1 MVTRDTFGR
10 DYFSF
15 SIRKV
20 FDYVGSSKNLKDL
33 KGNGH
38 AKFGYLAVSVNG
50 RVRFV
55 GAVRIVRSSHS
66 HLAPPGSD
74 YLSCGQGNG
83 TSWGP

>member
-1 MVTRDTFGR
+1 MFA
-10 DYFSF
+10 
-15 SIRKV
+15 
-20 FDYVGSSKNLKDL
+20 YVGSSKNLKDL
-33 KGNGH
+33 KGDGH
-38 AKFGYLAVSVNG
+38 ANFGYLAVSVNG

-74 YLSCGQGNG
+74 CIPWGEGNW